1 MKPGFLMIPDDDVG
15 IGSGGDDSLLRI
27 EVEDPRR
34 RRARHGHE
42 TFGRHFAENK
52 FCQLIE
58 NANNKRNFFH
68 ELLLP
73 I

>member
-1 MKPGFLMIPDDDVG
+1 MKPCFLMIPDDDVG
-15 IGSGGDDSLLRI
+15 IGSGRDDSLLRI

-52 FCQLIE
+52 TIT
-58 NANNKRNFFH
+58 NFF
-68 ELLLP
+68 
-73 I
+73 

>member
-1 MKPGFLMIPDDDVG
+1 MIPDDDVG
-15 IGSGGDDSLLRI
+15 VGSGRDDSLLRI

-52 FCQLIE
+52 LCQFIHRTYR
-58 NANNKRNFFH
+58 KRK
-68 ELLLP
+68 
-73 I
+73 